1 MSINEALTV
10 ASISTG
16 IGYSTPD
23 EIMALLNIP
32 FMSPNTYQSFHEKVG
47 SIIRKT
53 AWDVMKEAAEEEAQ
67 LARDLGEDDKK
78 TKFPL
83 ITVVADGAWGKRSY
97 NVNYDAASGAQDTN
111 FSSKV
116 DYLVADMKNIP
127 FHVFGDHKN
136 CAERGYFKCSRK
148 DSEEN
153 YIPLMQTCGL
163 LQDIDVCFNR
173 LVFNAASLIHNMDN
187 NLAESYNSVICK
199 FVGGKR
205 INFSKKGSYQT
216 RCEAA
221 AISFNV
227 GSGDFHL
234 AIGKAIGNATPEAY
248 TKKYAD
254 KLKIK
259 RSIIKRKRLFSVK
272 QTNAHLPDKD
282 YGPDATAE
290 PDLTEEQYQFKKNI
304 FLKELEKSGEE
315 IEKLE
320 RETRG
325 LSGNSLWKQERS
337 LRLTASN
344 FGTVCKMRKTTS
356 CENSVKN
363 LLYSKF
369 MGSSATRYGTE
380 KEPLAIKAY
389 ETYTKEIVEPCGL
402 FVDKKHCFLAASPDG
417 LIQEEG
423 IIEVKCPSSAEK
435 MTPEEA
441 IQQQKN
447 FATLNNGKLEV
458 KQNHNYF
465 YQIQG
470 QLHIT
475 KRKYCNFLV
484 WTPLGFLVQKIERDD
499 LFWEEKMEPLLKQ
512 FYFKCLLPEII
523 DPRFTRGL
531 KIRDVARDD

>member
-67 LARDLGEDDKK
+67 LARDLGEVDKK

-97 NVNYDAASGAQDTN
+97 NVNYDAASGA
-111 FSSKV
+111 
-116 DYLVADMKNIP
+116 
-127 FHVFGDHKN
+127 
-136 CAERGYFKCSRK
+136 
-148 DSEEN
+148 
-153 YIPLMQTCGL
+153 TCGL

-173 LVFNAASLIHNMDN
+173 LVFNAASLIYNMDN
-187 NLAESYNSVICK
+187 NLAESYDSEICK

-234 AIGKAIGNATPEAY
+234 AIGKAI
-248 TKKYAD
+248 
-254 KLKIK
+254 
-259 RSIIKRKRLFSVK
+259 
-272 QTNAHLPDKD
+272 DKD

-320 RETRG
+320 KETRG
-325 LSGNSLWKQERS
+325 QSGNPLWKQERS

-402 FVDKKHCFLAASPDG
+402 
-417 LIQEEG
+417 LI
-423 IIEVKCPSSAEK
+423 
-435 MTPEEA
+435 
-441 IQQQKN
+441 KN
-447 FATLNNGKLEV
+447 IVFW
-458 KQNHNYF
+458 Q
-465 YQIQG
+465 
-470 QLHIT
+470 
-475 KRKYCNFLV
+475 
-484 WTPLGFLVQKIERDD
+484 LVQMD
-499 LFWEEKMEPLLKQ
+499 LFRM
-512 FYFKCLLPEII
+512 
-523 DPRFTRGL
+523 RG
-531 KIRDVARDD
+531 